1 MTITAEQR
9 AKAQETQRKLR
20 ESWSQQTI
28 VIDKDWKIIRSDEL
42 NWEIRYKG
50 KPQGFYSTIVAA
62 LKVLPAKMLSEVA
75 KGDLATIVAQQK
87 AIVEQI
93 ERHFPA

>member
-1 MTITAEQR
+1 MTMTPETR
-9 AKAQETQRKLR
+9 AKAIETKRRLA

-28 VIDKDWKIIRSDEL
+28 TIDQDWKIIRADEL
-42 NWEIRYKG
+42 NWEIYYKE

-75 KGDLATIVAQQK
+75 KNDLATVISQQK
-87 AIVEQI
+87 AIVELI
-93 ERHFPA
+93 EQHFPA